1 MHTRVTGA
9 SRSSK
14 PSSIQI
20 EMISEAMEHD
30 GPVVVDFIV
39 EQEENVYP
47 MIPSG
52 MTVYDMIEEP
62 VSEKVTS

>member
-1 MHTRVTGA
+1 MGSEMCIRDRVKSA
-9 SRSSK
+9 
-14 PSSIQI
+14 I
-20 EMISEAMEHD
+20 EEAMQHD

-52 MTVYDMIEEP
+52 MTVYDMIEAP
-62 VSEKVTS
+62 VSEKVTR